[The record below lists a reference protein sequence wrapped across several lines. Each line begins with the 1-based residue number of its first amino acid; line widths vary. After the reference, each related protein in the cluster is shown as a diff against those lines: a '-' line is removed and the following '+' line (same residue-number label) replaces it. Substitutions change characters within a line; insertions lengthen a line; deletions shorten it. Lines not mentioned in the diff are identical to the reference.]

1 MATFCLGAAWRH
13 ANYANESLWQQKK
26 KLIHSGGNSLNR
38 LFWLS
43 SYCRILH
50 CSKLAT
56 GPNSANHA
64 DGAKP
69 QLISFHR
76 ILPHQNAAPDQIW
89 CESAFLRYILFFL
102 YFFLTLSELEELKPP
117 QLSNFHF
124 PDWQIDSDWNS
135 CEQLVNWSDW
145 DDDEI
150 SGPECPKWQWKS
162 NKYRVLK
169 YWEMWK
175 MMLLQRKSFMRK

>member
-1 MATFCLGAAWRH
+1 MATHWIGCSGWVVTAASCTAANWLQDPILQIMQTAQNHSWFPFIEFCHTRMQRQTRFGV
-13 ANYANESLWQQKK
+13 K
-26 KLIHSGGNSLNR
+26 
-38 LFWLS
+38 
-43 SYCRILH
+43 
-50 CSKLAT
+50 
-56 GPNSANHA
+56 
-64 DGAKP
+64 
-69 QLISFHR
+69 
-76 ILPHQNAAPDQIW
+76 APFYDTF
-89 CESAFLRYILFFL
+89 SFFL